1 MRGYKTP
8 PRFPA
13 RESNLASDNELV
25 TSANDKGDG
34 RMNRRGRRAV
44 STRLRNGSRVKG
56 GRNERG
62 RVAVPSIS
70 APIIQRASDPSNPK
84 FHSVSPNSSNSN
96 SLFDRFHSL
105 FTCKFYTFHILCQ
118 YAYSKAIIGDK
129 RVTRIIR
136 FELGND
142 RYRFQLTVSLITARR
157 LFSYARRT
165 LVIAFFY
172 TFANQTLSKPLLFA
186 SIYNERST
194 FNVGAFFKRI

>member
-13 RESNLASDNELV
+13 RESNLASDNKLV

-136 FELGND
+136 FESGND
-142 RYRFQLTVSLITARR
+142 RHRFIN
-157 LFSYARRT
+157 Y
-165 LVIAFFY
+165 
-172 TFANQTLSKPLLFA
+172 
-186 SIYNERST
+186 RST
-194 FNVGAFFKRI
+194 SLFVCKKNACYRIFLYVCQSDSFETASFCFDL

>member
-1 MRGYKTP
+1 
-8 PRFPA
+8 
-13 RESNLASDNELV
+13 
-25 TSANDKGDG
+25 
-34 RMNRRGRRAV
+34 MNRRGRRAV

-165 LVIAFFY
+165 LVIAFYFSIRLPIRLFRNRFFLLRFI
-172 TFANQTLSKPLLFA
+172 TRDRLLTLVRFLKEFKK
-186 SIYNERST
+186 RKKST
-194 FNVGAFFKRI
+194 FSSSSG

>member
-13 RESNLASDNELV
+13 RESNLASDNKLV

-136 FELGND
+136 FESGND
-142 RYRFQLTVSLITARR
+142 RHRFINYRSTSLFVCKKNACYRI
-157 LFSYARRT
+157 L
-165 LVIAFFY
+165 FFY
-172 TFANQTLSKPLLFA
+172 TFANQTLSKPLPFA
-186 SIYNERST
+186 PIHNER
-194 FNVGAFFKRI
+194 NVEF

>member
-1 MRGYKTP
+1 
-8 PRFPA
+8 
-13 RESNLASDNELV
+13 
-25 TSANDKGDG
+25 
-34 RMNRRGRRAV
+34 MNRRGRRAV

-84 FHSVSPNSSNSN
+84 FHSVPQILPIPIRFSTVSIHFSPVN
-96 SLFDRFHSL
+96 FIRF
-105 FTCKFYTFHILCQ
+105 TFSVDI
-118 YAYSKAIIGDK
+118 YNSKAVIGDK
-129 RVTRIIR
+129 RVIRIIR
-136 FELGND
+136 FESGND
-142 RYRFQLTVSLITARR
+142 RHRFQPIVSLITARR

-194 FNVGAFFKRI
+194 FNVGAFSKRI